1 MLAMSNRRT
10 IITISGKKGSGK
22 TAATEILK
30 DIIAGLVDIYP
41 MATKLKKVVAAVT
54 GCKVSDL
61 EIGSF
66 KRQKSGYF
74 IERFGEYEELT
85 YRECLLHFGKLLRF
99 DCDGIFINDVLHHIN
114 NSVSNVTII
123 PDVREVKEIEAI
135 KSYAKDENIKVIS
148 IRIQRKTN
156 DTKHSNDKTEIDLD
170 NYEGFNYYIDNN
182 IDGFHNLYNV
192 LLKIIKQEYISI
204 KPHYV
209 ESKLF

>member
-1 MLAMSNRRT
+1 MLNRRI

-30 DIIAGLVDIYP
+30 DIIAGSVDIYA

-54 GCKVSDL
+54 GCKLSDL

-66 KRQKSGYF
+66 KRQNSGYI

-99 DCDGIFINDVLHHIN
+99 DYNNVFIEDVLNHIH
-114 NSVSNVTII
+114 NSISNVTII
-123 PDVREVKEIEAI
+123 PDVREVNEIEYI
-135 KSYAKDENIKVIS
+135 KDYATKNDFRIIC
-148 IRIQRKTN
+148 IRIQRKTK
-156 DTKHSNDKTEIDLD
+156 DTKYSNDKTETDLD
-170 NYEGFNYYIDNN
+170 NYKGFNYYIDNN
-182 IDGFHNLYNV
+182 IDDLKNLYNV
-192 LLKIIKQEYISI
+192 LLKIIKQEYISV
-204 KPHYV
+204 KPHYI

>member
-1 MLAMSNRRT
+1 MSNKRT

-22 TAATEILK
+22 TTATEILK
-30 DIIAGLVDIYP
+30 DIIAGLVDVYP

-54 GCKVSDL
+54 DCKLSDL
-61 EIGSF
+61 EISSF
-66 KRQKSGYF
+66 KRQNSGYT

-99 DCDGIFINDVLHHIN
+99 DYNNVFIEDVLNHIN

-123 PDVREVKEIEAI
+123 PDVREVNEMGYI
-135 KSYAKDENIKVIS
+135 KDYAKSENLKLIS
-148 IRIQRKTN
+148 IRIQRRTN
-156 DTKHSNDKTEIDLD
+156 DNEHSNDKTETDLD
-170 NYEGFNYYIDNN
+170 NYKGFNYTIDNN
-182 IDGFHNLYNV
+182 IDGLKNLYDV
-192 LLKIIKQEYISI
+192 LLKIVKQEYISV

>member
-1 MLAMSNRRT
+1 MSNKRI

-22 TAATEILK
+22 SAATEILK
-30 DIIAGLVDIYP
+30 DIIAGLVDVYP

-54 GCKVSDL
+54 DCKLSDL

-66 KRQKSGYF
+66 KRQNSGYT

-99 DCDGIFINDVLHHIN
+99 DYNNVFIEDVLNHIH

-123 PDVREVKEIEAI
+123 PDVREVNEMEYI
-135 KSYAKDENIKVIS
+135 KDYAKKNDLKLIN
-148 IRIQRKTN
+148 IRIQRRTN
-156 DTKHSNDKTEIDLD
+156 DNEHSNDKTETDLD
-170 NYEGFNYYIDNN
+170 NYKGFNYTIDNN
-182 IDGFHNLYNV
+182 IDGLKNLYDV
-192 LLKIIKQEYISI
+192 LLKIVKQEYINV

-209 ESKLF
+209 KSKLF

>member
-1 MLAMSNRRT
+1 MSNKRT

-30 DIIAGLVDIYP
+30 DIIAGLVDVYP

-54 GCKVSDL
+54 DCKLSDL
-61 EIGSF
+61 EVGSF
-66 KRQKSGYF
+66 KRQNSGYT

-99 DCDGIFINDVLHHIN
+99 DYNNVFIEDVLNHIH

-123 PDVREVKEIEAI
+123 PDVREVNEMEYI
-135 KSYAKDENIKVIS
+135 KDYAKKNDLKLIN
-148 IRIQRKTN
+148 IRIQRRTN
-156 DTKHSNDKTEIDLD
+156 DNKHSNDKTETDLD
-170 NYEGFNYYIDNN
+170 NYKSFNYTIDNN
-182 IDGFHNLYNV
+182 IDGLKNLYDV
-192 LLKIIKQEYISI
+192 LLKIVKQEYINV